1 MPTINTL
8 TMRAFNLRLT
18 RERVIKKPL
27 SSLLLFEDLAPG
39 ATVTAEVADGE
50 LRLRVGA

>member
-1 MPTINTL
+1 MAMPP
-8 TMRAFNLRLT
+8 MARLV
-18 RERVIKKPL
+18 ERVIKKPL
-27 SSLLLFEDLAPG
+27 SNLLLFDDLAPG